1 MYNQKPPKISIY
13 MNSKFSF
20 SKIAAAIVIASSYAA
35 FTAPAYAWDFN
46 PNIGTGSP
54 IGEPIPIP
62 VGRPK
67 APGIYDVYAQ
77 VKGGTLTVLF
87 VRPAGVCVMNVTS
100 DSDPIGQTYSF
111 PSEMPFSTTVDS
123 TDPKL
128 SLEIV
133 TDDGT
138 TYSGEIQ
145 VE

>member
-1 MYNQKPPKISIY
+1 MPEIFFWNIQNAAVTLYNQNHQKFQY

-46 PNIGTGSP
+46 PNMGTGSP

-87 VRPAGVCVMNVTS
+87 VRPAGVCVIIEIHVT
-100 DSDPIGQTYSF
+100 TK
-111 PSEMPFSTTVDS
+111 
-123 TDPKL
+123 TD
-128 SLEIV
+128 
-133 TDDGT
+133 
-138 TYSGEIQ
+138 
-145 VE
+145 